1 MNEAIAE
8 KLREAAELLERQG
21 ADGFR
26 TRAYRRA
33 ADTLEQRRESVAAL
47 FEREGIAGLL
57 ALPNVGQGIAS
68 AIVEMIV
75 TGRWSRLDRLRG
87 ELDPVALL
95 RSVPG
100 LGPKLAERIHERLH
114 IESLEALEAAAHDG
128 RLDELPGFGA
138 RRLAGLRATLNGML
152 GRVRETPHVP
162 GVVPPVETLLDV
174 DREYRERASHGE
186 LPTIAP
192 RRMNPRGE
200 AWLPILHVER
210 DGWHFTALFSNTAR
224 AHKLH
229 RTGDW
234 VVLFYSGH
242 DHREGQATV
251 VTESRGVLQ
260 GRRVVRGH
268 EAECVE
274 HYRAQAGLRAQPC
287 VR

>member
-260 GRRVVRGH
+260 GQRVVRGH